1 VLLLDAHH
9 QVIDPRTR
17 SVGFGLFD
25 HAFERQFN
33 PGPPAY
39 DRTDPILNEA
49 AEARNFVGADSRR
62 FYVRLRDDHPA
73 APGALP
79 DGRRFVT
86 ARWYTR
92 DRECQVLDD
101 NRGASELTLVE
112 IAPGEFESAALMLV
126 SWEEDGELEPCSG
139 IDGRYRSGSELR
151 GRGCSDHR
159 LRLGSLDGDL
169 VISYPA
175 EPDLVARAFMPA
187 ERRRLPLCLFA
198 ASTSGLGEP
207 VTTPDEVFGT
217 SLRRAMRIYASV
229 GVAVETA
236 AHPVAEALLSAGDR
250 RIRKVP
256 GGPRDFYYLIDGP
269 ALFGRRADLARLSAD
284 TFGGFC
290 RQFPN
295 RERTVRVLY
304 VAGFDDG
311 KFGMAYPECDFP
323 RRVEAGACACQ
334 AERYPE
340 RALMAHEVGHIL
352 TDKSGLYGT
361 IADQTNGFR
370 QMGGH
375 FSRPAD
381 PPDNRFIHFY
391 NLMGGSRY
399 RLYDVDV
406 VEAPA
411 GAPPRT
417 FNQYR
422 DIRASPYV
430 K

>member
-9 QVIDPRTR
+9 QVLDPRTR

-39 DRTDPILNEA
+39 DEADPILNEA
-49 AEARNFVGADSRR
+49 AEARNFVGSDSRR
-62 FYVRLRDDHPA
+62 FYVRLRADHPV
-73 APGALP
+73 APGTLP
-79 DGRRFVT
+79 DGRRFVM
-86 ARWYTR
+86 ARWSTR
-92 DRECQVLDD
+92 DAAGQVLDD
-101 NRGASELTLVE
+101 NRGASEITLVE

-126 SWEEDGELEPCSG
+126 SWEEDRELEPHCG
-139 IDGRYRSGSELR
+139 IDGRYPSGGELR
-151 GRGCSDHR
+151 GPGCSDHR
-159 LRLGSLDGDL
+159 VRLGSLHGDL

-175 EPDLVARAFMPA
+175 EPDLVAHAFMPA
-187 ERRRLPLCLFA
+187 ERRRLPLCLFVPS
-198 ASTSGLGEP
+198 ASAEP
-207 VTTPDEVFGT
+207 VTTSEEVFGT
-217 SLRRAMRIYASV
+217 SLHRAARIYASI
-229 GVAVETA
+229 GIGVETT

-250 RIRKVP
+250 RIRKVS
-256 GGPRDFYYLIDGP
+256 GGPRDFFYLIDGP
-269 ALFGRRADLARLSAD
+269 ALFGRRADLGRLSAD
-284 TFGGFC
+284 TFGAFC

-311 KFGMAYPECDFP
+311 KFGMAYPESDFA
-323 RRVEAGACACQ
+323 RRAEAGACACQ
-334 AERYPE
+334 AERYAE
-340 RALMAHEVGHIL
+340 RAIMAHEVGHIL
-352 TDKSGLYGT
+352 TDKSSQYGT

-391 NLMGGSRY
+391 NLMGGSRC

-406 VEAPA
+406 VETPPGAPA
-411 GAPPRT
+411 RV
-417 FNQYR
+417 FNQYH
-422 DIRASPYV
+422 DIRTSPYV